1 MRGKRTTV
9 VLVSSLLVWSF
20 LLGVGTPPAPVRG
33 FDLGGGIGDLI
44 KIFGI
49 GWVVTRFAGDIDR
62 FINSVLGQRG
72 AAIEGMT
79 KVVPVVRVGKGG
91 TAVGAVQVMGPPQ
104 QVKKVQAVAE
114 VELGIGR
121 LRGRGLVP
129 IATKTAEGSTLK
141 GVGGVGVSAN
151 IKFPI

>member
-1 MRGKRTTV
+1 MTGKRTSM
-9 VLVSSLLVWSF
+9 VLVAALLLWAF

-33 FDLGGGIGDLI
+33 LDLGGGLGDLI

-49 GWVVTRFAGDIDR
+49 GWVVTRYGGEINN
-62 FINSVLGQRG
+62 FINRTLGQHD

-91 TAVGAVQVMGPPQ
+91 TAVGAVQVMGPAE

-114 VELGIGR
+114 IELGIGR
-121 LRGRGLVP
+121 LRGRGLIP
-129 IATKTAEGSTLK
+129 ISTKTAEGSTLK

>member
-9 VLVSSLLVWSF
+9 LLVSALLFWAF
-20 LLGVGTPPAPVRG
+20 ALGIGTPPAPVRG
-33 FDLGGGIGDLI
+33 LDLGGGLGDLV

-49 GWVVTRFAGDIDR
+49 GWVVTRFGGEIND
-62 FINSVLGQRG
+62 FINRALGQHN
-72 AAIEGMT
+72 ATIEGMT

-114 VELGIGR
+114 IEIGIGR

-129 IATKTAEGSTLK
+129 ISTKTAEGSTLK